1 MDIIKARI
9 KEREDILEYIYNDD
23 KTRRSFENII
33 RLDKG
38 QLERLKKEME
48 DRLAIINEDAQIS
61 VDEQLMSLN
70 LIKIL

>member
-9 KEREDILEYIYNDD
+9 RERESILEFVFNDD
-23 KTRRSFENII
+23 KERRRIENII

-38 QLERLKKEME
+38 QLERLTKEMDE
-48 DRLAIINEDAQIS
+48 RLAIINEDAQIN

-70 LIKIL
+70 LIRII

>member
-1 MDIIKARI
+1 MIFFVG
-9 KEREDILEYIYNDD
+9 LFL
-23 KTRRSFENII
+23 FENII

-70 LIKIL
+70 LIKILWLQ